1 MSVRPC
7 TKILATALLSALCS
21 LSAQALGVSKNSGPT
36 TPTLSDFSTAFAN
49 HPNKA
54 GYNNTTPD
62 RMFVET
68 FRAACPQGQKVT
80 AAHFSIT
87 VRKLT
92 QGANRGDND
101 ALAFWDNQAAP
112 FNTYL
117 WAASDP
123 PGTTKTLHYDI
134 ASLPPAGAGV
144 IASPGNGMNLLSDF
158 DFSFSVQDDTSVLSA
173 SLEYTCG
180 GDATGGG
187 TAGGKKGLTFGQ
199 YPHHPISG
207 IATPACQGQ
216 PGPDCNPYQGDQ
228 FCATAL
234 PMLCMKPSSLP
245 NPANNSADP
254 QHWSGNIIATTPA
267 VSPTAMGWTHKSQ
280 ANAYCAAQ
288 FGTGW
293 VLADFHAGQNQGWK
307 FGAYGN
313 VGDATKRSWVN
324 VKDQPNGNCWDQ
336 Q

>member
-1 MSVRPC
+1 MSIQPFPAIR
-7 TKILATALLSALCS
+7 AAALLSMVCAC
-21 LSAQALGVSKNSGPT
+21 AVDAAGVSKNTGPT
-36 TPTLSDFSTAFAN
+36 TPTLSDFSPAFAN

-54 GYNNTTPD
+54 GYNTTTPD
-62 RMFVET
+62 QMFVET
-68 FRAACPQGQKVT
+68 FRTPCAQGQKVT

-101 ALAFWDNQAAP
+101 ALAFWDNQTAP

-117 WAASDP
+117 WAASDA
-123 PGTTKTLHYDI
+123 PGTTKTLNFDI
-134 ASLPPAGAGV
+134 ASLPPAGGGV
-144 IASPGNGMNLLSDF
+144 IASPGNGMNLLSDY

-180 GDATGGG
+180 DATG
-187 TAGGKKGLTFGQ
+187 GGKKGLTFGQ
-199 YPHHPISG
+199 YPHHPVSG
-207 IATPACQGQ
+207 IATAACQGQ

-228 FCATAL
+228 FCTVTL
-234 PMLCMKPSSLP
+234 PMLCMKPSGLP
-245 NPANNSADP
+245 NPASNTTDP
-254 QHWSGNIIATTPA
+254 QHWSGNVIATTPS
-267 VSPTAMGWTHKSQ
+267 VSPAALGWTHKSQ

-293 VLADFHAGQNQGWK
+293 VIADFHAGQNQGWK

-313 VGDATKRSWVN
+313 VGDAAKRSWVN
-324 VKDQPNGNCWDQ
+324 VKDQSNGNCWDQ